1 MTRQNSWF
9 FVALPPIL
17 QHTKTKR
24 DDLIMLSTQKMG
36 CKLLLTLVVLLGNT
50 WRTTAFAI
58 SQAPSNVPSR
68 CCLSKLS
75 ASRRQYDDGSDTFTH
90 ERRDGYS
97 NVPRHEPGGPLARLN
112 EGTRREPTRRRQQQ
126 QQERYTGVSHAQVQP
141 DQYYNGQTV
150 QGGSRVTFPG
160 TYNYPYTTNGER
172 RQVSFHTEG
181 RPLDTEFE
189 VWEGPNYTPMKMR
202 VYSEDG
208 ARRPFRTLVGGSS
221 TASIRNTGPMAFPVS
236 ASVTGGGGGGTMS
249 RQFSGGTTVQG
260 GALKTFAFQDSS
272 VSSVRISI
280 QSQGLPIMAKVEV
293 LQGPNSVRT
302 VADIDSQD
310 GQRHSFDGMVET
322 PGPSTILVHNKGP
335 LEFPIEVLLEPQY
348 GPCDDYYDDD
358 YNDGYSS
365 AYNGGS
371 SSLSRYGNPYSGYG
385 SYY

>member
-1 MTRQNSWF
+1 MKRF
-9 FVALPPIL
+9 G
-17 QHTKTKR
+17 HTH
-24 DDLIMLSTQKMG
+24 IYKMG
-36 CKLLLTLVVLLGNT
+36 YKLLLTLIVLLGNAG
-50 WRTTAFAI
+50 RTTAFAI
-58 SQAPSNVPSR
+58 VPHQALPSNAPPRCSR
-68 CCLSKLS
+68 SKLS
-75 ASRRQYDDGSDTFTH
+75 SSRRQYEDGDTFT
-90 ERRDGYS
+90 RQGDSGYS
-97 NVPRHEPGGPLARLN
+97 NVPRHEPGGSLARLN
-112 EGTRREPTRRRQQQ
+112 EGTRREKPTRRRQQQ
-126 QQERYTGVSHAQVQP
+126 QQQRRYTGVSHAQVQP

-172 RQVSFHTEG
+172 RQVSFRTEG

-221 TASIRNTGPMAFPVS
+221 TASIRNTGPMAFPIS
-236 ASVTGGGGGGTMS
+236 ASSVVTGGGGGGGGILP
-249 RQFSGGTTVQG
+249 QFSGGTTVQG
-260 GALKTFAFQDSS
+260 GALKTFAIQDPA
-272 VSSVRISI
+272 VRSVRISI
-280 QSQGLPIMAKVEV
+280 QSQGLPIHAKIEV

-322 PGPSTILVHNKGP
+322 PGPSTILVTNKGP

-348 GPCDDYYDDD
+348 GPSDDDDDD
-358 YNDGYSS
+358 YNDGYYG
-365 AYNGGS
+365 YNG
-371 SSLSRYGNPYSGYG
+371 SSLARYGNAYSGYG